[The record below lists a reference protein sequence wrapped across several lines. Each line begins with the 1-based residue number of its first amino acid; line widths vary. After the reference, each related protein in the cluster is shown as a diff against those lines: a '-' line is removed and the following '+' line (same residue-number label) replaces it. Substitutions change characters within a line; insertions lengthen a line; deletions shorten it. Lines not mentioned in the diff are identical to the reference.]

1 MQVAVTYTLAG
12 YHYDQLLD
20 YSGDLEPNAAAVC
33 KRFHDQLMVEIQ
45 PKLESRS
52 REREGTK
59 GLLPYP
65 YFLPKNIPN
74 STSV

>member
-1 MQVAVTYTLAG
+1 MTNTQIQVAVTYTLAG
-12 YHYDQLLD
+12 YHYDQL
-20 YSGDLEPNAAAVC
+20 
-33 KRFHDQLMVEIQ
+33 MVEIQ

-52 REREGTK
+52 RDREGTK